1 VKVLVL
7 AGGDSNE
14 REVSLN
20 SGAAICRA
28 LIRLGHEVRALDP
41 GTGQPLIDSSGRLL
55 LEGGQA
61 PYDTPAIVAP
71 EPAALVTAISNQY
84 GDADVV
90 FLALHGGR
98 GENGSIQNLLELAGK
113 KYTGSNMTAS
123 AVAMDKAL
131 SKRVMASIGVPTP
144 EWGLYRLTGEFDPD
158 AIAADVKERFEMPLI
173 LKPNDGG
180 STIGLVKVT
189 EAVKL
194 PDAVRQCAEHTRE
207 ILVERYVAG
216 RELTV
221 SVFDGRAYPVVEIKA
236 KSGLYDYEAKYT
248 KGKSEYFAPADIPP
262 EMSSNLQDA
271 AVRLVDAIGCTG
283 LVRVDFMADHQG
295 RFFCLELARSDGGE
309 MRGDRFRSSG
319 FDDAGVRAEAVTVDH
334 EETEAP
340 RPHIRPRF
348 NTYRIRI
355 DPVGRTEQRVP

>member
-1 VKVLVL
+1 VKVVVL

-28 LIRLGHEVRALDP
+28 LMRLGHEVRALDP
-41 GTGQPLIDSSGRLL
+41 GTGLPLIDSNGRLL

-61 PYDTPAIVAP
+61 PYDTPAVVAP
-71 EPAALVTAISNQY
+71 EPGALVTAITNEY

-98 GENGSIQNLLELAGK
+98 GENGSIQNLLDLAGK
-113 KYTGSNMTAS
+113 KYTGSGMTAS

-144 EWGLYRLTGEFDPD
+144 EWELYRLRGKFDPD
-158 AIAADVKERFEMPLI
+158 TIAAEISQRFEMPVI

-180 STIGLVKVT
+180 STIGLVRVT
-189 EAVKL
+189 EAARL
-194 PDAVRQCAEHTRE
+194 PEAVRQCAEHTRE
-207 ILVERYVAG
+207 ILVERYIAG

-248 KGKSEYFAPADIPP
+248 KGKSEYIAPADIRPDR
-262 EMSSNLQDA
+262 SRNLQDA
-271 AVRLVDAIGCTG
+271 AVRLVEAIGCTG
-283 LVRVDFMADHQG
+283 LVRVDFVADRQG
-295 RFFCLELARSDGGE
+295 RFFCLELNTLPGMTTLSLAPMAAKCVGID
-309 MRGDRFRSSG
+309 
-319 FDDAGVRAEAVTVDH
+319 FDQLVSMILESALT
-334 EETEAP
+334 
-340 RPHIRPRF
+340 
-348 NTYRIRI
+348 
-355 DPVGRTEQRVP
+355 Q